1 MHKNGLTAHRFG
13 SALKMRQEI
22 TEFAERDLPVRTR
35 TMKRHSTSRRSAP
48 TVTAE
53 MAAAENRIYEMQ
65 VRICK
70 ALANHTRLHI
80 LDLLGKKSSYTV
92 SGLQAELGIP
102 LANVSVQLATL
113 RAAGVVVTEKK
124 GKHVYCSLALPEV
137 RQACHFIRRVLK
149 AQVRKAQSLPI

>member
-1 MHKNGLTAHRFG
+1 MHKNELTVHRVG
-13 SALKMRQEI
+13 SSLNTHRGVAAFAARELPLRVHKLTRQTTHKRSEPTGA
-22 TEFAERDLPVRTR
+22 TETA
-35 TMKRHSTSRRSAP
+35 
-48 TVTAE
+48 TV
-53 MAAAENRIYEMQ
+53 ENRIYEMQ

-80 LDLLGKKSSYTV
+80 LDLLGKKSYTV
-92 SGLQAELGIP
+92 SELQRELGIP

-113 RAAGVVVTEKK
+113 RAAGVVVTEKM
-124 GKHVYCSLALPEV
+124 GKHVHCSLALPEV

>member
-1 MHKNGLTAHRFG
+1 MHKNGSTAHRFG
-13 SALKMRQEI
+13 SVLKMRQGI
-22 TEFAERDLPVRTR
+22 AELEERRLPVRTR
-35 TMKRHSTSRRSAP
+35 TMKRHSTSRRSGPAAA
-48 TVTAE
+48 AE
-53 MAAAENRIYEMQ
+53 TAAAENRVYEMQ

-80 LDLLGKKSSYTV
+80 LDLLGKKSYTV

-113 RAAGVVVTEKK
+113 RSAGVIVTEKR

-149 AQVRKAQSLPI
+149 AQVRNSQSLPI

>member
-1 MHKNGLTAHRFG
+1 MHKNGSTAHKFG
-13 SALKMRQEI
+13 SVLKMRQGVM
-22 TEFAERDLPVRTR
+22 EFAERRLPARPR
-35 TMKRHSTSRRSAP
+35 TMKRHSTSGRSGP
-48 TVTAE
+48 TGTAE
-53 MAAAENRIYEMQ
+53 TAAAENRIYEMQ

-80 LDLLGKKSSYTV
+80 LDLLGKKSYTV

-124 GKHVYCSLALPEV
+124 GKQVHCSLALPEV

-149 AQVRKAQSLPI
+149 AQVRKAQSLHI

>member
-1 MHKNGLTAHRFG
+1 MHKRSRPTGA
-13 SALKMRQEI
+13 
-22 TEFAERDLPVRTR
+22 AE
-35 TMKRHSTSRRSAP
+35 
-48 TVTAE
+48 TV
-53 MAAAENRIYEMQ
+53 AAENRIYEMQ

-80 LDLLGKKSSYTV
+80 LDLLGKKSYTV

-113 RAAGVVVTEKK
+113 RAAGVVVTEKR
-124 GKHVYCSLALPEV
+124 GKQVHCSLALPEV

-149 AQVRKAQSLPI
+149 AQVRNAQNLPI

>member
-1 MHKNGLTAHRFG
+1 MHEN
-13 SALKMRQEI
+13 
-22 TEFAERDLPVRTR
+22 EFATR
-35 TMKRHSTSRRSAP
+35 RFALTGDRKHRSSSFSARRMPIRMSKVSPHAPAKRPRATAP
-48 TVTAE
+48 PHTAG
-53 MAAAENRIYEMQ
+53 ADNRIYELQ

-70 ALANHTRLHI
+70 ALANPNRLRI
-80 LDLLGKKSSYTV
+80 LDLLGKKPYTV
-92 SGLQAELGIP
+92 SGLQKELGIP

-149 AQVRKAQSLPI
+149 AQVRSAQNLPI

>member
-1 MHKNGLTAHRFG
+1 MHKNGSTAHKFG
-13 SALKMRQEI
+13 PVLRTRRGI
-22 TEFAERDLPVRTR
+22 TEFAERHVPVQAH
-35 TMKRHSTSRRSAP
+35 TMKRQSTSRRSRLTGP
-48 TVTAE
+48 AE
-53 MAAAENRIYEMQ
+53 TAAAENRIYEMQ

-80 LDLLGKKSSYTV
+80 LDLLGKKSYTV

-124 GKHVYCSLALPEV
+124 GKQVFCSLALPEV

-149 AQVRKAQSLPI
+149 AQVRNAQNLPI